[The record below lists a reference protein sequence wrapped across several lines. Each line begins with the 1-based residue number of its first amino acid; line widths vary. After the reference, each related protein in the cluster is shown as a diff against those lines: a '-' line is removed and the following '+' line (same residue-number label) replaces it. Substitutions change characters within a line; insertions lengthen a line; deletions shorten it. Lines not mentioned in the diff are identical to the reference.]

1 MLEDLREL
9 KSSSYMGL
17 TPDSRLKLRTTRRG
31 EPERRVEGDIE
42 LTARGDIVE

>member
-1 MLEDLREL
+1 MLDDFREL
-9 KSSSYMGL
+9 KSSSFIGL
-17 TPDSRLKLRTTRRG
+17 TPDSRLKLRTTRSG